1 MPLNPPALAAGFL
14 APNLLSVA
22 HIGPGMPKFAIAV
35 ATGVTLY
42 VSGALKVVTT
52 GAGVLGV
59 GVSILPL
66 PVPPLLL
73 IGALFGGFQSQSLNG
88 PMSPLTI
95 TGLANGLSQ
104 GFLALALIQATW
116 PTIGVGAGVAKF
128 VGPSGVPSMIAGF
141 ASQGMVTGGSIKMA
155 TAIGIA
161 LDTVFKSL
169 IIPVPIVGTP
179 SIVPSGGAGSGAIL

>member
-22 HIGPGMPKFAIAV
+22 HIGPGMPKFASAV
-35 ATGVTLY
+35 ATGVALHLT
-42 VSGALKVVTT
+42 ALKVVTK

-66 PVPPLLL
+66 PVPPPLLV
-73 IGALFGGFQSQSLNG
+73 GALFSGFQSQSLNG

-116 PTIGVGAGVAKF
+116 PTVGVGAGVAKF
-128 VGPSGVPSMIAGF
+128 VGPRGIPAMIAGF

-161 LDTVFKSL
+161 LDIVFQSL

-179 SIVPSGGAGSGAIL
+179 SIVPSGGAGFGAIL